1 MSVVAFRLPYP
12 AGSFDV
18 ERSFVLQQL
27 GSADATAAFEE
38 RASGAKGTAR
48 RFRKTF
54 VTPGSVDRLTH
65 VRLTR
70 GEDHVEIVVV
80 FAGGET
86 EEPKAPRDIS
96 LEAFRELCPARFDAA
111 DVATGGW
118 LSSLPFDDG
127 YASFAP
133 TDPAIGALS
142 HAYPGGR
149 FLPLPW
155 LFDVAC
161 SVVLQQR
168 VSFPEAR
175 RSFTGLLA
183 QAGLTD
189 RLGRAW
195 PDPARLSTLPAWQ
208 WTALGVD
215 RQRAATL
222 CALAQDELRRPFLR
236 STTPLPELRRRL
248 LAIPG
253 IGPWTT
259 EMICGLGAGDPDA
272 LLVGD
277 LHLPHIAAWA
287 FERKSRGTDEE
298 LARWLARYPGQR
310 FRIAGLLLGGR
321 ARKHPLFRD
330 LR

>member
-27 GSADATAAFEE
+27 GSADATAAFEQ
-38 RASGAKGTAR
+38 RAEGAKGTAR

-65 VRLTR
+65 VRLPR
-70 GEDHVEIVVV
+70 GEDHVEIVIV
-80 FAGGET
+80 FSGGET
-86 EEPKAPRDIS
+86 EEPKAARDAS
-96 LEAFRELCPARFDAA
+96 LETLRRICPARVDAA
-111 DVATGGW
+111 SLATGGW
-118 LSSLPFDDG
+118 LSRLPFDDG
-127 YASFAP
+127 YAAFAP
-133 TDPAIGALS
+133 EDTAIRSLLS
-142 HAYPGGR
+142 AYPGGR
-149 FLPLPW
+149 ILPFPW

-161 SVVLQQR
+161 SAILQQR
-168 VSFPEAR
+168 VAFPDAR
-175 RSFTGLLA
+175 RSFTALLEH
-183 QAGLTD
+183 AGRGGT
-189 RLGRAW
+189 LGRAW
-195 PDPARLSTLPAWQ
+195 PDPARLATLPAWQ

-215 RQRAATL
+215 RQRATTL

-287 FERKSRGTDEE
+287 FEGKSRGTDEE